1 MLLLIFY
8 PDRKRLELLL
18 QEESDSED
26 EGDEQALNLAEDDGA
41 LHTLFMTSSVSRL
54 TVSDET
60 EDVWDGDSTYME
72 ILAREVFLHLFLYL
86 SCILCLIL
94 V

>member
-1 MLLLIFY
+1 
-8 PDRKRLELLL
+8 
-18 QEESDSED
+18 
-26 EGDEQALNLAEDDGA
+26 
-41 LHTLFMTSSVSRL
+41 MTSSVSRL

-86 SCILCLIL
+86 AFY